1 MMKKRLFITG
11 AHGFI
16 GKNLVEQLQ
25 DKYKIFAPTHLQ
37 LELLNEIDVHNY
49 IKKNRIDVIIHCA
62 NVGGA
67 RDTLN
72 VRNPLFIN
80 LKIFFNILRN
90 AQLVEKIINFGSG
103 AEYGKTR
110 DLVNVK
116 ENELDKVVPK
126 DDYGF
131 YKYVC
136 SKFIEKTE
144 NILSLRLFGVYG
156 RYENYKIR
164 LISNSI
170 LKNLYEIPI
179 TIKQNVFFSYLYIDD
194 LVKIVDFFIQHKTR
208 YKIYNVTPNQKI
220 DLITIAKIINKL
232 NLKKST
238 IAIENEGLNFEYSGS
253 NKRLKKELK
262 INFTSYDKG
271 IGKLIEYYRRNLA
284 GFNRREIVR
293 DKYIRYCLTKK

>member
-1 MMKKRLFITG
+1 M
-11 AHGFI
+11 
-16 GKNLVEQLQ
+16 
-25 DKYKIFAPTHLQ
+25 
-37 LELLNEIDVHNY
+37 
-49 IKKNRIDVIIHCA
+49 
-62 NVGGA
+62 
-67 RDTLN
+67 
-72 VRNPLFIN
+72 
-80 LKIFFNILRN
+80 
-90 AQLVEKIINFGSG
+90 
-103 AEYGKTR
+103 
-110 DLVNVK
+110 
-116 ENELDKVVPK
+116 DKVVPK